1 MWFLRIHFAMLTFH
15 TFSIKFVLSGRVTLW
30 GPYSVASS
38 HSPLFIY
45 LFTKLCLVEP
55 GEAFPLWQP
64 SWIKA
69 TDPVVSPVLQ
79 GCSFSRRAGRKF
91 RQGWSLVQAHI
102 VKRACFFVF
111 FFLLCPPEFYLLYST
126 VYFAKSV
133 KLPEW
138 IKILYRWGT
147 MVLFYRHQK

>member
-1 MWFLRIHFAMLTFH
+1 MRFFWIHFAMLTCR
-15 TFSIKFVLSGRVTLW
+15 TFFKFVLSGRVTLW
-30 GPYSVASS
+30 EPYSVASS

-69 TDPVVSPVLQ
+69 TDTVVSPVLQ
-79 GCSFSRRAGRKF
+79 GCSFSRRAGREF
-91 RQGWSLVQAHI
+91 RLGWSLVQAHI
-102 VKRACFFVF
+102 VKRACFLF
-111 FFLLCPPEFYLLYST
+111 FFSSYVLGVLSTVLYSLSCEISEIT
-126 VYFAKSV
+126 WMNKDSISLRNY
-133 KLPEW
+133 
-138 IKILYRWGT
+138 